1 MEAMANPVNPV
12 SNDDVLK
19 LAALSAITLADDE
32 VDSLRIDIENILG
45 YVQQLGELDTT
56 DVEPTYQVT
65 DLQNVT
71 RADEIID
78 YGVTREDLLA
88 LAPETVDTSVKVPKV
103 L

>member
-1 MEAMANPVNPV
+1 MATVT
-12 SNDDVLK
+12 NDDVLK
-19 LAALSAITLADDE
+19 LASLSAITLADDE
-32 VDSLRIDIENILG
+32 VGSLTADIENILG
-45 YVQQLGELDTT
+45 YVQQLDELDTAN
-56 DVEPTYQVT
+56 VEPTYQVT

-78 YGVTREDLLA
+78 YGVTRENLLA